1 MPYFMDTAAN
11 ILDNSKL
18 RKPQIEAYIKIQ
30 EYFKEQPNGEALVV
44 LPTGTGKS

>member
-1 MPYFMDTAAN
+1 MDTAAN

-44 LPTGTGKS
+44 LPTTMRGSIDS